1 MTKNSVADA
10 LREMIVNK
18 KPRSETR
25 RIFDLI
31 CEIETALESGFSRE
45 EVLKTLNA
53 QGFSLT
59 LNSFKNA
66 LHAARKKRGKL
77 ATTTNTTSAI
87 QNPLTIEKP
96 VATQASTP
104 VPEPAAQQTEKKATW
119 MSPAEIRRRREERMA
134 RLDRDFESYGQ

>member
-66 LHAARKKRGKL
+66 LHAARKKRRKL
-77 ATTTNTTSAI
+77 ATTNTTKEN
-87 QNPLTIEKP
+87 QNTEQEKVQVEKPVVQEAP
-96 VATQASTP
+96 VATQVATP
-104 VPEPAAQQTEKKATW
+104 VPVADVA
-119 MSPAEIRRRREERMA
+119 
-134 RLDRDFESYGQ
+134 